1 MLGISSLLN
10 RVLMLLSMVGTL
22 GAVEPVSVI
31 LSGNPGPYGVAQ
43 WKKDW
48 PGCEFEDGVKEGR
61 FGLVDRDGMR
71 WLRATMKSMVRSG
84 LPLAEGPSSSRRTL
98 AT

>member
-1 MLGISSLLN
+1 MLGISNLLN

-48 PGCEFEDGVKEGR
+48 PGCEYEDGVKEGR

-71 WLRATMKSMVRSG
+71 WLRAMLRGTFSWNAICCAWKNAPM
-84 LPLAEGPSSSRRTL
+84 PFC
-98 AT
+98 